1 MEDERRTKEELME
14 ELIDLR
20 RRNEKLEADIKE
32 LRQAEEKLRESE
44 RKFGALFEGAAEGI
58 IVADIE
64 SRKFLYVNPRICK
77 MLGYTEMELKSMGMT
92 DVHPKDSLKY
102 VISEFEAQVR
112 GEKILAK
119 NIPFVRKDGTVIYTD
134 VNSSKVLIGGEECN
148 VGFFTDVTE
157 QKRMDEE
164 LRDSEKRLKQSE
176 YRYRTLVENLPQK
189 IFLKN
194 KDSVYI
200 SCNEK
205 FARDL
210 KIKPDKV
217 AGKTDYD
224 FFPKELADKYRS
236 DDKRIMAL
244 GKIENIEEKYIQN
257 GQEVWV
263 HTVKTPVKDENGD
276 IVSILG
282 IFWDITEQRQA
293 AEKLKT
299 SLEEKEVL
307 LKEIHHR
314 VKNNMQII
322 SSLLRLQAANIKDEK
337 IQEVFNE
344 VHSRIRSMSL
354 LYEMLYQSKDLAR
367 VDFAEYIKRL
377 TSHLISMHKAKMT
390 APSLR
395 LGVSDVHLDI
405 KRAIPCGLIITEL
418 ISNSLKHAF
427 PNGKKG
433 EIVVEMHPNKG
444 EKYKLVVSDNGVGFP
459 EGLDFRQTKSL
470 GMRLVVDLV
479 NQLNG
484 TIELRREKGTEFSI
498 EF

>member
-1 MEDERRTKEELME
+1 MEDERKTKEELME

-44 RKFGALFEGAAEGI
+44 EKFIALFEGAAEGI
-58 IVADIE
+58 LVADLK
-64 SRKFLYVNPRICK
+64 SRKFLYANPAICK
-77 MLGYTEMELKSMGMT
+77 MLGYTEMELKGMAMA
-92 DVHPKDSLKY
+92 DIHPKDSLKH
-102 VISEFEAQVR
+102 VISEFEAQAR
-112 GEKILAK
+112 GEKILTK
-119 NIPFVRKDGTVIYTD
+119 NIPCLRKDGTVIYAD
-134 VNSSKVLIGGEECN
+134 VKGNKVLIGGIECN

-157 QKRMDEE
+157 QRRMDEE
-164 LRDSEKRLKQSE
+164 LRDSEQRLKESE
-176 YRYRTLVENLPQK
+176 HRYRILVENLPQK

-200 SCNEK
+200 SCNENY
-205 FARDL
+205 ARDL
-210 KIKPDKV
+210 KIKPDKI

-224 FFPKELADKYRS
+224 FYPKELADKYRA
-236 DDKRIMAL
+236 DDKRIMAS
-244 GKIENIEEKYIQN
+244 GKIEDIEEKYIQD
-257 GQEVWV
+257 GQEAWV
-263 HTVKTPVKDENGD
+263 HTVKTPVKDENGN

-282 IFWDITEQRQA
+282 IFWDITESRQA
-293 AEKLKT
+293 AEKLKV

-337 IQEVFNE
+337 IHEVFNE
-344 VHSRIRSMSL
+344 VHGRIRSMSL

-377 TSHLISMHKAKMT
+377 ASHLISMHRAKMT

-433 EIVVEMHPNKG
+433 EIVVEMHPNKE

-484 TIELRREKGTEFSI
+484 KIELRREKGTEFRI

>member
-1 MEDERRTKEELME
+1 MEDERKTKEELME

-20 RRNEKLEADIKE
+20 KRNDELEASIKE
-32 LRQAEEKLRESE
+32 LKQTEKKRSESEEKFRT
-44 RKFGALFEGAAEGI
+44 LFEGAAEGI
-58 IVADIE
+58 LVADIE
-64 SRKFLYVNPRICK
+64 SRKFLYANPAICK
-77 MLGYTEMELKSMGMT
+77 MLGYTEVELTGMGVA
-92 DVHPKDSLKY
+92 DIHPKDSLEH
-102 VISEFEAQVR
+102 VISEFDALGR
-112 GEKILAK
+112 GEKVLVK
-119 NIPFVRKDGTVIYTD
+119 NIPCLRKDGAVVYADINTA
-134 VNSSKVLIGGEECN
+134 KGLIGGEKCN
-148 VGFFTDVTE
+148 VAFFTDVTE
-157 QKRMDEE
+157 QRRMDEE
-164 LRDSEKRLKQSE
+164 LRDSEQRLKKSE
-176 YRYRTLVENLPQK
+176 YRYRILVENLPQK

-200 SCNEK
+200 SCNENY
-205 FARDL
+205 ARDL
-210 KIKPDKV
+210 KIKPDKI

-224 FFPKELADKYRS
+224 FYPKELADKYRA
-236 DDKRIMAL
+236 DDKRIMAS
-244 GKIENIEEKYIQN
+244 GKIEDIEEKYIQD
-257 GQEVWV
+257 GQEAWV
-263 HTVKTPVKDENGD
+263 HTVKTPVKDENGN

-282 IFWDITEQRQA
+282 IFWDITESRQA
-293 AEKLKT
+293 AEKLKV

-337 IQEVFNE
+337 IHEVFNE
-344 VHSRIRSMSL
+344 VHGRIRSMSL

-444 EKYKLVVSDNGVGFP
+444 EKYRLVVSDNGVGFP

-479 NQLNG
+479 SQLNG
-484 TIELRREKGTEFSI
+484 TIELRREKGTEFRI